1 LSCSSLYLHVD
12 INLTIVVYCDC
23 CCIGLK

>member
-1 LSCSSLYLHVD
+1 LSCSSLYLPVD
-12 INLTIVVYCDC
+12 INLTIVDCGC

>member
-1 LSCSSLYLHVD
+1 LSCTSQYLPVD
-12 INLTIVVYCDC
+12 INLTIVTDCGC